1 MSLDVSLHLPY
12 PSITK
17 CTSPLAPHQEFVT
30 EETTHEN
37 LVKNSVSIVLYPSA
51 MFILIHEKVIVTNE
65 HMKHLYE
72 TVFFKRVVLITYE
85 TPGYLVGFVVVELE

>member
-1 MSLDVSLHLPY
+1 
-12 PSITK
+12 
-17 CTSPLAPHQEFVT
+17 
-30 EETTHEN
+30 
-37 LVKNSVSIVLYPSA
+37 
-51 MFILIHEKVIVTNE
+51 MFILVHEKVIVTNE